1 MAKTTFYI
9 YSIRVQTFTSIE
21 LVKNTRKETSIGINL
36 TTKFNITIQV
46 LVIEKHEINR
56 RIT

>member
-1 MAKTTFYI
+1 MAKTTFYT

-46 LVIEKHEINR
+46 LVIENTKLTGE
-56 RIT
+56 

>member
-46 LVIEKHEINR
+46 LVIENTKLTGE
-56 RIT
+56 